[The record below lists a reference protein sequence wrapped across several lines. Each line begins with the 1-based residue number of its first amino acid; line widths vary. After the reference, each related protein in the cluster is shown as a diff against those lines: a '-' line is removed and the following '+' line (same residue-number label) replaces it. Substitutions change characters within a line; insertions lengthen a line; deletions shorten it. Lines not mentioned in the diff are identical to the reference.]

1 MTNTYLNQ
9 LINEFDQEFESL
21 IIPFPNSY
29 VVAPVEEQQVEE
41 VIETIQVID
50 NTTAENS
57 ASQKLT
63 QIEELA
69 TKISA
74 ERYNPNY
81 NPEICLANLLNY
93 ILSSENQDMQNDFF
107 QLLNQDS
114 NSNLDQVLTD
124 FDFYLDNPF
133 KKKAEKILSKIE
145 KRINKLLSK
154 SQKNTPQKVCKD
166 NLFDAIRYTAP
177 RYGYKRRFLNRERA
191 DWELIFL
198 ISFGVL
204 ALVVA
209 LMIWLI
215 GKLF

>member
-1 MTNTYLNQ
+1 MQEIIEKVNAVLEKYSEQLADNGIKVTVSKRYFEESVGERIGNTGNTA
-9 LINEFDQEFESL
+9 IFNEIDRALDRKREKKKGYHHIRNRYHVIVLSVIPIHKDIVRREYCRDYAFFIHKIERPHIGTDPKEFT
-21 IIPFPNSY
+21 Y
-29 VVAPVEEQQVEE
+29 EEQ
-41 VIETIQVID
+41 
-50 NTTAENS
+50 
-57 ASQKLT
+57 
-63 QIEELA
+63 
-69 TKISA
+69 
-74 ERYNPNY
+74 
-81 NPEICLANLLNY
+81 
-93 ILSSENQDMQNDFF
+93 
-107 QLLNQDS
+107 
-114 NSNLDQVLTD
+114 
-124 FDFYLDNPF
+124 
-133 KKKAEKILSKIE
+133 KILSKIE
-145 KRINKLLSK
+145 KRINKLLRK

>member
-1 MTNTYLNQ
+1 MQEIIEKVNAVLEKYSGQLENNGIKVTVSKRYFEESVGEQIRNSGESIILNEIEKALDRRREKKKGYHHIRNRYHVIVLSVIPVKKDVVRREYCRDYAFFIHKIERPHIGTDPKEFTY
-9 LINEFDQEFESL
+9 
-21 IIPFPNSY
+21 
-29 VVAPVEEQQVEE
+29 EEQ
-41 VIETIQVID
+41 
-50 NTTAENS
+50 
-57 ASQKLT
+57 
-63 QIEELA
+63 
-69 TKISA
+69 
-74 ERYNPNY
+74 
-81 NPEICLANLLNY
+81 
-93 ILSSENQDMQNDFF
+93 
-107 QLLNQDS
+107 
-114 NSNLDQVLTD
+114 
-124 FDFYLDNPF
+124 
-133 KKKAEKILSKIE
+133 KILSKIE
-145 KRINKLLSK
+145 KRINKLLRK

>member
-1 MTNTYLNQ
+1 MQEIIEKVNAVLEKYSEQLADNGIKVTVSKRYFEESVGEQIRNSGESIILNE
-9 LINEFDQEFESL
+9 IEKSL
-21 IIPFPNSY
+21 DRKREKKKGYHHIRNRYHVIVLSVIPVKKD
-29 VVAPVEEQQVEE
+29 VVRLEYCRDYAFCIHKVERAHIGMEPKKYIYEEQ
-41 VIETIQVID
+41 
-50 NTTAENS
+50 
-57 ASQKLT
+57 
-63 QIEELA
+63 
-69 TKISA
+69 
-74 ERYNPNY
+74 
-81 NPEICLANLLNY
+81 
-93 ILSSENQDMQNDFF
+93 
-107 QLLNQDS
+107 
-114 NSNLDQVLTD
+114 
-124 FDFYLDNPF
+124 
-133 KKKAEKILSKIE
+133 KILSKIE
-145 KRINKLLSK
+145 KRINELLRK

>member
-1 MTNTYLNQ
+1 MQEIIEKVNAVLEKYSEQLADNGIKVTVSKRYFEESVGERIGNTGKTAIFNKIDRALERKREKKKGYHHIRNRYHVIVLSV
-9 LINEFDQEFESL
+9 IPIHKDIVRRKYCRDYAFCIHKIERPHIGTDPKEFT
-21 IIPFPNSY
+21 Y
-29 VVAPVEEQQVEE
+29 EEQ
-41 VIETIQVID
+41 
-50 NTTAENS
+50 
-57 ASQKLT
+57 
-63 QIEELA
+63 
-69 TKISA
+69 
-74 ERYNPNY
+74 
-81 NPEICLANLLNY
+81 
-93 ILSSENQDMQNDFF
+93 
-107 QLLNQDS
+107 
-114 NSNLDQVLTD
+114 
-124 FDFYLDNPF
+124 
-133 KKKAEKILSKIE
+133 KILSKIE
-145 KRINKLLSK
+145 KRINKLLRK

>member
-1 MTNTYLNQ
+1 MQEIIEKANAVLEKYSEQLADNGIKVTVSKRYFEESVGERIGNTGKTAIFNKIDRALDRKREKKKGYHHIRNR
-9 LINEFDQEFESL
+9 
-21 IIPFPNSY
+21 Y
-29 VVAPVEEQQVEE
+29 H
-41 VIETIQVID
+41 VIVLSVI
-50 NTTAENS
+50 
-57 ASQKLT
+57 
-63 QIEELA
+63 
-69 TKISA
+69 
-74 ERYNPNY
+74 
-81 NPEICLANLLNY
+81 
-93 ILSSENQDMQNDFF
+93 
-107 QLLNQDS
+107 
-114 NSNLDQVLTD
+114 
-124 FDFYLDNPF
+124 PF
-133 KKKAEKILSKIE
+133 KKDIVRREYCRDYAFYIHKIERPHIGTDPKEFTYEEQKILSKIE
-145 KRINKLLSK
+145 KRINKLLRK

>member
-1 MTNTYLNQ
+1 MQEIIEKVNAVLEKYSEQLADNGIKVTVSKRYFEESVGERIGNTGNTA
-9 LINEFDQEFESL
+9 IFNEIDRALDRKREKKKGYHHTRNRYHVIVLSVIPVKKDVVRLEYCRDYAFYIHKIERPHIGTDPKEFT
-21 IIPFPNSY
+21 Y
-29 VVAPVEEQQVEE
+29 EEQ
-41 VIETIQVID
+41 
-50 NTTAENS
+50 
-57 ASQKLT
+57 
-63 QIEELA
+63 
-69 TKISA
+69 
-74 ERYNPNY
+74 
-81 NPEICLANLLNY
+81 
-93 ILSSENQDMQNDFF
+93 
-107 QLLNQDS
+107 
-114 NSNLDQVLTD
+114 
-124 FDFYLDNPF
+124 
-133 KKKAEKILSKIE
+133 KILSKIE